1 MGKVSSVLR
10 TCVRS
15 TRSRVAS
22 VVSLF
27 AIVLAL
33 HCALYPIVLMAQSP
47 DAVTAASRDIAG
59 RLTTPEGAPIT
70 NATVTL
76 AAEGKRYT
84 AQTAADGRFLLSGVP
99 SGSYHLSILQ
109 GMRVVAQPEPVTILS
124 GSSTLAITLAP
135 SGQRPL
141 TVQTNIQITTET
153 LPATQAI
160 SSAEPATSGGEQLG
174 SHAVSSLPL
183 NKRDFSQLLLLAA
196 GTMTDA
202 NGATNFTQQFAING
216 QRGVEATFAMDG
228 ADTSDPEMGG
238 STFSNFNVDAVEEIQ
253 STSGWMPAEIGRG
266 ASGFTDIHT
275 RSGRSGFHGSAFEF
289 LRNSSLDARNFFDF
303 APPDSNERIPP
314 FRRNEFGF
322 TNGGPVILPHVYDGA
337 GKTFYFGQYQ
347 GFRQVLGT
355 TQVFPVPTSDERQGL
370 DTITIPN
377 GNSTTTDTLYVPV
390 NSQIAAILARYPLPN
405 DPTGSYAANTYA
417 TSSKV
422 VTDADQ
428 FSIRIDQKLTSKLQ
442 FLTRVNYDNLT
453 GPTTNPDQTAIDPQ
467 FGIQY
472 RDHQRNFLA
481 AWAYTPTP
489 RLTSETTFSITR
501 TTPSFPT
508 PDRTDSAVKF
518 IDGLFEPFDAAG
530 GSVMEAFGNLFE
542 LRQNFTLTRHAHAFK
557 FGGEIRV
564 NRDTTYFGTS
574 INGEYD
580 FGGGTSYSPVFIPSA
595 SGQNNVPQYAALP
608 DTLSA
613 FLTGSAFAYT
623 VAINPPYF
631 SGGDHSGPAAINRN
645 NFALYF
651 QDSWKLTPRLSFD
664 YGLRWDLYSPI
675 TERAHRTS
683 SIAFLPNNQQE
694 YVINPQPGYQ
704 YQKTGFEPRIQ
715 LNARTWND
723 IQLHAGGAVMIIPPN
738 IWQDNFLTGSTP
750 FMVYPRLTPAVGKP
764 IDYGYTI
771 TSAELPNV
779 YTTAGQEIFPA
790 KTPKQVPANTVM
802 DVDRY
807 EQELAALSPGS
818 KVTPLVLSAID
829 PKFGNAHLY
838 TWTIGLE
845 RKFSNLTADIAY
857 VGTEASKLPRTSF
870 PNGYAG
876 ADQAHAPYTSFTG
889 GTITGGFGTEQV
901 ITATSHSTYHA
912 LQTSLSGTVP
922 HGGPGIQASYT
933 WGKSIDDTSGVSG
946 GYISGATGA
955 VAPTFPQNPLDTQAE
970 RGPSAFDVTHAFTL
984 SLAQDL
990 HGEKAGFLQSLPR
1003 DLTAGWELLS
1013 ISSINSGSPFT
1024 VFSGI
1029 QQTGEGSN
1037 GVDRPDQ
1044 TGKPNLS
1051 TARKNRADYFGK
1063 GGNGSSQDD
1072 ENGSYFYI
1080 PTNIPGGT
1088 GPNSGRFG
1096 TLGRNTFR
1104 GPAYYDYDF
1113 ALIKDTPIGKR
1124 KSGVELVDLQFRGEF
1139 FNIFNIVN
1147 MGLPA
1152 NIIKGSGFGEIS
1164 RTAGTSRQI
1173 QFSLKVIY

>member
-1 MGKVSSVLR
+1 
-10 TCVRS
+10 
-15 TRSRVAS
+15 
-22 VVSLF
+22 
-27 AIVLAL
+27 
-33 HCALYPIVLMAQSP
+33 MAQSS
-47 DAVTAASRDIAG
+47 VEVAAAPRNLTG
-59 RLTTPEGAPIT
+59 KLTTQEGTPISG
-70 NATVTL
+70 ARVTL
-76 AAEGKRYT
+76 AAEGKRYVSET
-84 AQTAADGRFLLSGVP
+84 DAEGRFLLAGVP
-99 SGSYHLSILQ
+99 SGSYHLSVLQ
-109 GMRVVAQPEPVTILS
+109 GLRVIAQPDPVQILS
-124 GSSTLAITLAP
+124 GSSALTITLAS

-141 TVQTNIQITTET
+141 SIQVTAET
-153 LPATQAI
+153 QPATQAI

-238 STFSNFNVDAVEEIQ
+238 STFSNFNVDAVEDIQ
-253 STSGWMPAEIGRG
+253 SSSGWMPAEIGRG

-289 LRNSSLDARNFFDF
+289 LRNSSLDARNYFDF
-303 APPDSNERIPP
+303 APPGSTERIPP

-322 TNGGPVILPHVYDGA
+322 TNGGPVILPHIYNGA

-355 TQVFPVPTSDERQGL
+355 TQVFPVPTEDQRQGI
-370 DTITIPN
+370 DQITIQKN
-377 GNSTTTDTLYVPV
+377 GATTTDTLYVPV
-390 NSQIAAILARYPLPN
+390 NSQIAAILGRYPMPN
-405 DPTGSYAANTYA
+405 NPTGPYGANTYA

-422 VTDADQ
+422 VTNADQ
-428 FSIRIDQKLTSKLQ
+428 FSLRIDQQLSPKLQ
-442 FLTRVNYDNLT
+442 FLTRVNFDNLI

-472 RDHQRNFLA
+472 RDHQRNFVA
-481 AWAYTPTP
+481 AWTYTASP
-489 RLTSETTFSITR
+489 RLTSETSFSITR
-501 TTPSFPT
+501 TTPAFPT
-508 PDRTDSAVKF
+508 PDQTDPAVKF
-518 IDGLFEPFDAAG
+518 IDGLFEPFDSAAG
-530 GSVMEAFGNLFE
+530 SVIASFANLFQV
-542 LRQNFTLTRHAHAFK
+542 RQNFSLDHGSHAFK
-557 FGGEIRV
+557 FGGEIRA
-564 NRDTTYFGTS
+564 NRDSSFYGTS
-574 INGEYD
+574 VNGEYN
-580 FGGGTSYSPVFIPSA
+580 FGGGTSYAPVSIPSA
-595 SGQNNVPQYAALP
+595 SGQNDVPQYGALP

-613 FLTGSAFAYT
+613 FLTGSAFSYT
-623 VAINPPYF
+623 IAVNPPYF

-651 QDSWKLTPRLSFD
+651 QDSWKLSPRFSLD
-664 YGLRWDLYSPI
+664 YGLRWDAYSPI
-675 TERAHRTS
+675 VERARRTS
-683 SIAFLPNNQQE
+683 SIAFLPDNKQE

-704 YQKTGFEPRIQ
+704 YQKAGFEPRIQ
-715 LNARTWND
+715 INARAWRD
-723 IQLHAGGAVMIIPPN
+723 IQMHAGGGIMIIPPN

-750 FMVYPRLTPAVGKP
+750 FMVYPRLTPSVGKP
-764 IDYGYTI
+764 INYGFKI
-771 TSAELPNV
+771 TSNQLPNV
-779 YTTAGQEIFPA
+779 YTPDGQEIFPA
-790 KTPKQVPANTVM
+790 QKPNQVAANTVM

-807 EQELAALSPGS
+807 EKEVAALSGGADVS
-818 KVTPLVLSAID
+818 PLVLSAID
-829 PKFGNAHLY
+829 PRFGNGHLY
-838 TWTIGLE
+838 TWTLGLE
-845 RKFSNLTADIAY
+845 KKFSNLTAAAAY
-857 VGTEASKLPRTSF
+857 VGTEASKLPRIGF

-876 ADQAHAPYTSFTG
+876 ADEAHAPYTTFENG
-889 GTITGGFGTEQV
+889 VITGGFGTEQI

-912 LQTSLSGTVP
+912 LQTSLSGAVP

-946 GYISGATGA
+946 GYVSGATGA
-955 VAPTFPQNPLDTQAE
+955 ISSTFPQNPDDTQAE
-970 RGPSAFDVTHAFTL
+970 RGPSAFDVSHAFTL

-990 HGEKAGFLQSLPR
+990 HGDKIAFLSSLPR
-1003 DLTAGWELLS
+1003 GFTGGWELLS

-1024 VFSGI
+1024 IYSGI

-1044 TGKPNLS
+1044 IGKPNLS
-1051 TARKNRADYFGK
+1051 TARKDRADYFGQ
-1063 GGNGSSQDD
+1063 GASNA
-1072 ENGSYFYI
+1072 SYFYI
-1080 PTNIPGGT
+1080 PINIPGGT

-1096 TLGRNTFR
+1096 ALGRNTFR

-1113 ALIKDTPIGKR
+1113 ALIKDTPFGKR

-1139 FNIFNIVN
+1139 FNVFNIVN

-1152 NIIKGSGFGEIS
+1152 NIIAGSGFGEIS